1 VTLAIVLGPRIT
13 DEHTMRRPLGFP
25 REAVVRSLLDDD
37 AWEIRRDYHN
47 DMDTY
52 SASAVARMLGT
63 STPRVL
69 RAIRGVSMSISK
81 SRSGAYAITA
91 SQLDALRAELGGPI
105 PVGLN
110 RVLARVLAAL
120 ARSPRGLAS
129 VRSVARRAGVSP
141 TAAGGALDSL
151 TQAGLVRADKQ
162 TLALGRATPVLVYSA
177 VVDHPRW
184 HELAPSLAKVSL
196 PPLPE
201 QVPAQTV
208 PYYLRHLFWNTA
220 KSQLDVTTSAPFI
233 AKRLL
238 STGDLDGLAW
248 GATRLPP
255 EAWERAARSRG
266 ISPRDRAL
274 ARNLARRRSDAA

>member
-1 VTLAIVLGPRIT
+1 VRY
-13 DEHTMRRPLGFP
+13 
-25 REAVVRSLLDDD
+25 EA
-37 AWEIRRDYHN
+37 DYHN

-63 STPRVL
+63 STPRVI
-69 RAIRGVSMSISK
+69 RAIHHLRMAVSK
-81 SRSGAYAITA
+81 PASGAFAITA
-91 SQLDALRAELGGPI
+91 TQLDKLRAELGEPI
-105 PVGLN
+105 AVGLT
-110 RVLARVLAAL
+110 RVQARVLAAL

-129 VRSVARRAGVSP
+129 IRSVARRAGVSP
-141 TAAGGALDSL
+141 TAAGRALDSL
-151 TQAGLVRADKQ
+151 IEAGLARAENQ
-162 TLALGRATPVLVYSA
+162 TLALGQATRVLVYSA

-184 HELAPSLAKVSL
+184 HELAPALAAVSL
-196 PPLPE
+196 PPLPD
-201 QVPAQTV
+201 QVSAQIV
-208 PYYLRHLFWNTA
+208 PFYLRHLFWNAA

-248 GATRLPP
+248 GATHLPP

-274 ARNLARRRSDAA
+274 ANNLARRHGAAA